1 MGSGLPASD
10 DPRSRS
16 LRQAA
21 ILASGLMLLRGD
33 PVLQE
38 RIHILMERT
47 GASMAGVTVIDHDT
61 CWLPICHS
69 ASLES
74 ISVSESLCATVV
86 SQNKL
91 SLIADLTTDPVLGT
105 HPAVVGPMKVRAY
118 AGVPLKGILGS
129 AIGSVFVADTKA
141 RSDFDDRVIALL
153 HVEAEYIQDEIKLE
167 RRRYRTRHTVV
178 PPMMELIR
186 EAMRAGDD
194 ELVTMLDKILQSVDP
209 AAGR

>member
-91 SLIADLTTDPVLGT
+91 SLIADLTTDPEIVKSEDPGVHTRCCHDRLHRTEPAGDHVPHLGMCCPSNVKRNR
-105 HPAVVGPMKVRAY
+105 HG
-118 AGVPLKGILGS
+118 AGVRSHADGHSGFVLFHEIAALKRKEQSSWVIR
-129 AIGSVFVADTKA
+129 A
-141 RSDFDDRVIALL
+141 RSLPVLDLL
-153 HVEAEYIQDEIKLE
+153 
-167 RRRYRTRHTVV
+167 
-178 PPMMELIR
+178 P
-186 EAMRAGDD
+186 
-194 ELVTMLDKILQSVDP
+194 
-209 AAGR
+209 